1 MQLNEV
7 PNYQSNDS
15 KILEKFA
22 RNLNE
27 EVEKGKIDP
36 IIGRDFEIRRVI
48 QILSRKTKN
57 NPVLIGDPGV
67 GKTAIVEGLA
77 QRIVRGDV
85 PSNLLTKK
93 IYELD
98 MPGLIAGA
106 KFQGELEERL
116 KSVINIVREA
126 AGEIILFID
135 ELHII
140 VGMGRTQGAIDV
152 SNILKP
158 MLARGELHCIG
169 ATTLDEYREYIEKDT
184 ALERRFQRII
194 INEPS
199 IDDTISILR
208 GIKERYEFFHQGVQ
222 IHDSAIVA
230 AAKLSSKYITD
241 RFLPDKAIDLIDEA
255 SATIKTEMAS
265 VPTEL
270 DEVRRKVLQLKIEQ
284 AALSKEQDVN
294 SQNRLQVLT
303 EELEQLKIKENKL
316 EKEWNQEK
324 KQLDELN
331 KLKLKLDQ
339 YKLELEQ
346 VQSKGDFN
354 RAGEIQYDII
364 PKFEAQIK
372 AKIEMAK
379 ESRLLKEDVT
389 DREIATVV
397 AQWTSIPVNRLIES
411 EKTKLLNL
419 FDHLKIRVKGQ
430 DEALQSITN
439 AILRARSGVSDP
451 NRPIGSFIFLGP
463 TGVGKTEVSKVL
475 ARNLFDTEKNII
487 RLDMSEYMERH
498 SISRLIGAPPGYVG
512 YDRGG
517 QLTEKVRRKPYSIIL
532 FDEIEKAHSDIFN
545 ILLQILDEGQLTDGQ
560 GRIVNFKN
568 TIIIMTSNI
577 GSEYLLEERLDA
589 KQLVMQ
595 ELHKTFRP
603 ELINRIDEIIIFN
616 ALSKN
621 VINEITV
628 KELKD
633 LSIRLENMNSI
644 KFNFN
649 KEVINKIAEES
660 FDPKFGARPIKRY
673 IKNNIENLISNAI
686 IEEKIIPNNIYNITL
701 YNENFVIADKNKLN

>member
-27 EVEKGKIDP
+27 EVGKGKIDP
-36 IIGRDFEIRRVI
+36 IIGRDIEIRRVI

-126 AGEIILFID
+126 EGEIILFID
-135 ELHII
+135 ELHMI

-194 INEPS
+194 INEPT
-199 IDDTISILR
+199 IEDTISILR

-316 EKEWNQEK
+316 EKEWNLEK

-331 KLKLKLDQ
+331 KLKLKLEQ

-346 VQSKGDFN
+346 VQSRGDFN

-372 AKIEMAK
+372 DKIEMAK

-419 FDHLKIRVKGQ
+419 FDHLRIRVKGQ

-463 TGVGKTEVSKVL
+463 TGVGKTEVAKVL
-475 ARNLFDTEKNII
+475 ALNLFDTEKNVI

-498 SISRLIGAPPGYVG
+498 SVSRLIGAPPGYVG

-560 GRIVNFKN
+560 GRNVNFKN

-577 GSEYLLEERLDA
+577 GSDYLLEERLDA
-589 KQLVMQ
+589 KELVMQ

-621 VINEITV
+621 VIKEITA

-633 LSIRLENMNSI
+633 LSTRLENMNSI

-673 IKNNIENLISNAI
+673 IKNKIENLISTAI
-686 IEEKIIPNNIYNITL
+686 IEEKISPNNIYNITID
-701 YNENFVIADKNKLN
+701 NENFVIADKNKLN